1 MKLFEPGSLW
11 SYKGYRF
18 FWFSNTIFVLGA
30 SAFPI
35 ALAVAVLDAGGTATS
50 LGLIL
55 GARVLSGVVFAPFAG
70 VWADRLPRRNVMIGA
85 DLFRSALV
93 VSMIFVST
101 PTMPHVLLGLA
112 VFIMGLGDAFGAAAA
127 GAIIPS
133 LVPDEKLPAANV
145 ARNIVTKG
153 ASIVGP
159 GIGGASVFLVGARFT
174 FIFTAVA
181 FVLGTYFLSK
191 IKEDINIDKRE
202 QEPFLTELREGLRTV
217 RDIPWI
223 GAFILMVSV
232 QLMVV
237 IAAETVLLPVISRRE
252 FDSNTPF
259 ALAAAAFSVGSI
271 ISALLCV
278 KIKVK
283 HEGYVSIFVWMFIII
298 APLALA
304 FPVSEIFVVIAYL
317 FAGFSVGPWEAWWS
331 SAVQREVPQHL
342 QGRVFSIDHMGSAG
356 LMPLGMALIGPAV
369 TLFGEKELLIGASI
383 FHVLISFAILR
394 VPGVKDMKMPKQEI
408 DTDYSHGEHK

>member
-1 MKLFEPGSLW
+1 VKLFEPGSLW

-55 GARVLSGVVFAPFAG
+55 GARILSGVVFAPFAG

-93 VSMIFVST
+93 VSLIFVST
-101 PTMPHVLLGLA
+101 PTMPHFLLGLA
-112 VFIMGLGDAFGAAAA
+112 VFLMGVGDAFGAAAA

-159 GIGGASVFLVGARFT
+159 GIGGASVFLIGARYT

-181 FVLGTYFLSK
+181 FALGTYFLFK
-191 IKEDINIDKRE
+191 IQEDINGHKRE
-202 QEPFLTELREGLRTV
+202 QEPFFTELREGLRTV

-223 GAFILMVSV
+223 GAFILMVSF

-259 ALAAAAFSVGSI
+259 ALSAAAFSVGSI
-271 ISALLCV
+271 VSALLCV
-278 KIKVK
+278 RIKVK

-304 FPVSEIFVVIAYL
+304 FPVSGTFVVIAYL
-317 FAGFSVGPWEAWWS
+317 LAGFSVGPWEAWWS

-356 LMPLGMALIGPAV
+356 LMPIGMALIGPAV
-369 TLFGEKELLIGASI
+369 ALFGEKELLIGASI

-394 VPGVKDMKMPKQEI
+394 VPGVKDMKMPKK
-408 DTDYSHGEHK
+408 DNSADYSHGEHK

>member
-112 VFIMGLGDAFGAAAA
+112 VFFMGLGDAFGAAAA

-174 FIFTAVA
+174 FVFTAVA

-304 FPVSEIFVVIAYL
+304 FPVSETFVVIAYL

-369 TLFGEKELLIGASI
+369 ALFGEKELLIGASI
-383 FHVLISFAILR
+383 FHVLISFAILG
-394 VPGVKDMKMPKQEI
+394 VPGVKDMKMPKKEI

>member
-93 VSMIFVST
+93 VAMIFVST

-112 VFIMGLGDAFGAAAA
+112 VFFMGAGDAFGAAAA

-191 IKEDINIDKRE
+191 IKEDINGDKRE
-202 QEPFLTELREGLRTV
+202 REPFLTELREGLRTV

-271 ISALLCV
+271 ISALLCI

-298 APLALA
+298 APLSLA
-304 FPVSEIFVVIAYL
+304 FPVSGTFIVVAYL
-317 FAGFSVGPWEAWWS
+317 LAGFSVGPWEAWWS

-369 TLFGEKELLIGASI
+369 ALFGEKELLIGASI
-383 FHVLISFAILR
+383 FHVLISFAILG
-394 VPGVKDMKMPKQEI
+394 VPGVKDMKMPKKEI
-408 DTDYSHGEHK
+408 DTYYSHGEHK

>member
-18 FWFSNTIFVLGA
+18 FWFSNSIFVLGA

-55 GARVLSGVVFAPFAG
+55 GARILSGVVFAPFAG

-93 VSMIFVST
+93 VSMIFFSA
-101 PTMPHVLLGLA
+101 PSMPHILLGLA
-112 VFIMGLGDAFGAAAA
+112 VFFMGVGDAFGAAAA

-159 GIGGASVFLVGARFT
+159 GIGGASVLLIGARLT
-174 FIFTAVA
+174 FVFTAVA
-181 FVLGTYFLSK
+181 FALGTYFLSK
-191 IKEDINIDKRE
+191 IQEDINGKERE
-202 QEPFLTELREGLRTV
+202 QEPFMVELREGLRTV

-223 GAFILMVSV
+223 GAMILMVSV

-237 IAAETVLLPVISRRE
+237 LAAETVLLPVISRRE
-252 FDSNTPF
+252 FDSNAPF
-259 ALAAAAFSVGSI
+259 AMAAVAFSVGSI
-271 ISALLCV
+271 VSALICV
-278 KIKVK
+278 KVKVK

-304 FPVSEIFVVIAYL
+304 FPVSATFLVIAYL
-317 FAGFSVGPWEAWWS
+317 LAGFSVGPWEAWWS

-356 LMPLGMALIGPAV
+356 LMPIGMALIGPAV
-369 TLFGEKELLIGASI
+369 ALFGEKELLIGASI
-383 FHVLISFAILR
+383 FHVLITFAILG
-394 VPGVKDMKMPKQEI
+394 VPGVKDMKMPKKEI
-408 DTDYSHGEHK
+408 DTDYSNGEHK

>member
-93 VSMIFVST
+93 VSLIFVST
-101 PTMPHVLLGLA
+101 PTMPHFLLGLA
-112 VFIMGLGDAFGAAAA
+112 VFLMGLGDAFGAAAA

-304 FPVSEIFVVIAYL
+304 FPVSETFVVIAYL

-369 TLFGEKELLIGASI
+369 AVFGEKELLIGASI
-383 FHVLISFAILR
+383 FHVLISFAILG
-394 VPGVKDMKMPKQEI
+394 VPGVKDMKMPKKEI

>member
-1 MKLFEPGSLW
+1 
-11 SYKGYRF
+11 
-18 FWFSNTIFVLGA
+18 
-30 SAFPI
+30 
-35 ALAVAVLDAGGTATS
+35 
-50 LGLIL
+50 
-55 GARVLSGVVFAPFAG
+55 VV
-70 VWADRLPRRNVMIGA
+70 
-85 DLFRSALV
+85 
-93 VSMIFVST
+93 
-101 PTMPHVLLGLA
+101 
-112 VFIMGLGDAFGAAAA
+112 
-127 GAIIPS
+127 
-133 LVPDEKLPAANV
+133 
-145 ARNIVTKG
+145 KG

-191 IKEDINIDKRE
+191 IKEDINGQKRE
-202 QEPFLTELREGLRTV
+202 QEPFMVELREGLRTV

-237 IAAETVLLPVISRRE
+237 LAAETVLLPVISRRE

-259 ALAAAAFSVGSI
+259 ALAAAAFSLGGI
-271 ISALLCV
+271 LSALLCV

-298 APLALA
+298 APLSLA
-304 FPVSEIFVVIAYL
+304 FPVSGTFIVVAYL

-356 LMPLGMALIGPAV
+356 LMPIGMALIGPAV
-369 TLFGEKELLIGASI
+369 AFFGEKELLIGASI

-394 VPGVKDMKMPKQEI
+394 VPGVKDMKMPNTP
-408 DTDYSHGEHK
+408 TDYSHGEQK